1 MFGRQCNQVEPG
13 YYFISLDHYIYE
25 AEEAS
30 LGPVSSSFSGLV
42 HLDSCGKVVSPF
54 GCWKCLFYTLSV
66 LQLKCG
72 KHKTQLIRKL
82 SACSSS
88 ILVLINN
95 VVI

>member
-42 HLDSCGKVVSPF
+42 CLDSCGKVVSLF
-54 GCWKCLFYTLSV
+54 GC
-66 LQLKCG
+66 
-72 KHKTQLIRKL
+72 
-82 SACSSS
+82 
-88 ILVLINN
+88 
-95 VVI
+95 

>member
-42 HLDSCGKVVSPF
+42 CLDSCGKVLSLF
-54 GCWKCLFYTLSV
+54 GSWKRLFYTLSV
-66 LQLKCG
+66 LQLICG
-72 KHKTQLIRKL
+72 KRKPELYEKTVNL
-82 SACSSS
+82 
-88 ILVLINN
+88 
-95 VVI
+95 

>member
-30 LGPVSSSFSGLV
+30 LGPVSSSFNGLV
-42 HLDSCGKVVSPF
+42 FLDSSCGTVLSPF
-54 GCWKCLFYTLSV
+54 GCWKHLFHTLSV

-72 KHKTQLIRKL
+72 KQY
-82 SACSSS
+82 
-88 ILVLINN
+88 
-95 VVI
+95 